1 MGREEVL
8 EEIDRRIK
16 RLRAE
21 MELAEERLRY
31 LDQIG
36 APSKY
41 RALQRKDYSVYY
53 LLLMAVW
60 VLLGFLALM
69 AISHR
74 LPYGFNFPLLPYLLI
89 VLVVIVLPL
98 AYYYLSRREE
108 PKTPM
113 DELEERERLARLV
126 LSLFYHPLR
135 EAVEKDDRK
144 AMENL
149 AEELLNN
156 PLLAEALEKTKEGD
170 PKVMAYALY
179 LYATY
184 RPEMEEDVRETLS
197 ILGNRPLRALLSI
210 LVEG

>member
-8 EEIDRRIK
+8 EEVDRRIK
-16 RLRAE
+16 RLQAE
-21 MELAEERLRY
+21 VELAEERLRY
-31 LDQIG
+31 LDRIG

-41 RALQRKDYSVYY
+41 RALRREDYSIYY

-60 VLLGFLALM
+60 VLLGFLALI

-74 LPYGFNFPLLPYLLI
+74 LPYGFNFSLLPYLFV

-98 AYYYLSRREE
+98 TYYYLSRREE

-126 LSLFYHPLR
+126 LSLFYVPLR
-135 EAVEKDDRK
+135 EAIEKDDRK
-144 AMENL
+144 AMEGL

-156 PLLAEALEKTKEGD
+156 PVLAEAVEKTKEGD

-179 LYATY
+179 LYSTY
-184 RPEMEEDVRETLS
+184 RPEMEGEVRETLS
-197 ILGNRPLRALLSI
+197 ILSNKPLRALLSTI
-210 LVEG
+210 IEG

>member
-8 EEIDRRIK
+8 AELDKRIK
-16 RLRAE
+16 RLEAE
-21 MELAEERLRY
+21 VELAEERLRY
-31 LDQIG
+31 LDEIG
-36 APSKY
+36 APSRYKT
-41 RALQRKDYSVYY
+41 LQRKDNSVYY

-69 AISHR
+69 AIGHR
-74 LPYGFNFPLLPYLLI
+74 LPYGFNFPLLPY
-89 VLVVIVLPL
+89 VLVVLVVVVLPL

-113 DELEERERLARLV
+113 DELEERERLAKLV
-126 LSLFYHPLR
+126 LSLFYRPLR
-135 EAVEKDDRK
+135 EAIEKDDRRK
-144 AMENL
+144 MEGL
-149 AEELLNN
+149 AEDLLNN
-156 PLLAEALEKTKEGD
+156 PILAEAIERTNEGD

-184 RPEMEEDVRETLS
+184 RPELEDEVRETVKVVS
-197 ILGNRPLRALLSI
+197 NKPIKALLSS

>member
-156 PLLAEALEKTKEGD
+156 PLLAEAVEKTKEGD

>member
-8 EEIDRRIK
+8 AELDKRIK
-16 RLRAE
+16 RLEAE
-21 MELAEERLRY
+21 VELAEERLRY
-31 LDQIG
+31 LDEIG
-36 APSKY
+36 APSRYKTF
-41 RALQRKDYSVYY
+41 QRKDNSVYY

-74 LPYGFNFPLLPYLLI
+74 LPYGFNFPLLPY
-89 VLVVIVLPL
+89 VLVVLVVVVLPL

-113 DELEERERLARLV
+113 DELEERERLAKLV
-126 LSLFYHPLR
+126 LSLFYMPLR
-135 EAVEKDDRK
+135 EAIEKDDRRK
-144 AMENL
+144 MEGL
-149 AEELLNN
+149 AEDLLNN
-156 PLLAEALEKTKEGD
+156 PILAEAIERTNEGD

-184 RPEMEEDVRETLS
+184 RPELEDEVRETVNVVS
-197 ILGNRPLRALLSI
+197 NKPIKALLSS

>member
-8 EEIDRRIK
+8 EEVDRRIK

-21 MELAEERLRY
+21 MELVEERLRY

-126 LSLFYHPLR
+126 LSLFYQPLR

-156 PLLAEALEKTKEGD
+156 PLLAEAVEKTKEGD

-184 RPEMEEDVRETLS
+184 RPELEEDVRETLS
-197 ILGNRPLRALLSI
+197 ILGNRPLRALLST

>member
-8 EEIDRRIK
+8 EEVDRRIK

-126 LSLFYHPLR
+126 LSLFYQPLR

-156 PLLAEALEKTKEGD
+156 PLLAEAVEKTKEGD

-184 RPEMEEDVRETLS
+184 RPELEEDVRETLS
-197 ILGNRPLRALLSI
+197 ILGNRPLRALLST

>member
-8 EEIDRRIK
+8 EEVDRRIK

-126 LSLFYHPLR
+126 LSLFYQPLR

-156 PLLAEALEKTKEGD
+156 PLLAEAVEKTKEGD

-197 ILGNRPLRALLSI
+197 ILGNRPLRALLST

>member
-1 MGREEVL
+1 MGREDVL
-8 EEIDRRIK
+8 EEVDRRIK
-16 RLRAE
+16 RLQAE
-21 MELAEERLRY
+21 VELAEERLRY
-31 LDQIG
+31 LDRIG

-41 RALQRKDYSVYY
+41 RALRREDYSIYY

-74 LPYGFNFPLLPYLLI
+74 LPYGFNFPLLPYLLV

-126 LSLFYHPLR
+126 LSLFYVPLR
-135 EAVEKDDRK
+135 EAIEKDDRK
-144 AMENL
+144 AMESL

-156 PLLAEALEKTKEGD
+156 PLLAEAVEKTKEGD

-184 RPEMEEDVRETLS
+184 RPEMEGEVRETLS
-197 ILGNRPLRALLSI
+197 ILSNKPLRALLSTI
-210 LVEG
+210 IKG

>member
-126 LSLFYHPLR
+126 LSLFYQPLR

-156 PLLAEALEKTKEGD
+156 PLLAEAVEKTKEGD

-197 ILGNRPLRALLSI
+197 ILGNRPLRALLST